1 MSTCGEGF
9 HTERYM
15 DISGQG
21 RVLIGR
27 GILVA
32 VIKDVA
38 KLAGVSVGTVSKYLN
53 TPQLLREDKR
63 RAVEDAI
70 QKLNY
75 KPNLFARN
83 LRVQDSK
90 TIAVIAQ
97 EISNPFHAALFNT
110 IRKEAM
116 KYNYTVVLY
125 SINDVN
131 GNMDALFES
140 LPIHYFSGVILCY
153 FHDMEQS
160 IDFARRH
167 EKVPM
172 VIMSNS
178 SRYYSEYDSEKIVH
192 ADFTLGIQKVCEYL
206 ISLGCRD
213 IAYVGCKTRDID
225 HEPKLKGFLMTLEKY
240 HLKPHSI
247 VRLEKEYTMETGYE
261 SAEYILQTQSLPDAV
276 LSDTDIMAVGV
287 LNCLRDQGICVP
299 EDVML
304 ASFDNIE
311 FSRYCNPRLTT
322 VNVPIEAMSIKAVE
336 LLVDQM
342 EGQKYSGSGTGFELE
357 LIVRESAR

>member
-1 MSTCGEGF
+1 M
-9 HTERYM
+9 
-15 DISGQG
+15 
-21 RVLIGR
+21 
-27 GILVA
+27 A

-53 TPQLLREDKR
+53 TPELLREDKR
-63 RAVEDAI
+63 AAVEDAI

-83 LRVQDSK
+83 LRVQDSR

-97 EISNPFHAALFNT
+97 EIRNPFHAALFNT

-116 KYNYTVVLY
+116 KHDYSVVLY
-125 SINDVN
+125 SISDVN
-131 GNMDALFES
+131 GNIDTLFES
-140 LPIHYFSGVILCY
+140 LPVHYFSGLILCY

-160 IDFARRH
+160 INFAKRH

-178 SRYYSEYDSEKIVH
+178 NRYFSKYDSNKIVH
-192 ADFTLGIQKVCEYL
+192 TDFTRGIQKLCEYL
-206 ISLGCRD
+206 ISLGNQN
-213 IAYVGCKTRDID
+213 IAYIGCKTKDAA
-225 HEPKLKGFLMTLEKY
+225 HEPKLNGFLMTMEKH

-247 VRLEKEYTMETGYE
+247 IRLEKEYTMETGYE
-261 SAEYILQTQSLPDAV
+261 SAEQILKSGTLPDAI
-276 LSDTDIMAVGV
+276 LSDTDVMAIGA
-287 LNCLRDQGICVP
+287 LNCLRDHGVKVP
-299 EDVML
+299 EDMML

-322 VNVPIEAMSIKAVE
+322 ISVPIENMSIKAVE
-336 LLVDQM
+336 LLISQM
-342 EGQKYSGSGTGFELE
+342 ENKEYSCKDNGFDLE
-357 LIVRESAR
+357 LIVRESTKQLLESV

>member
-1 MSTCGEGF
+1 M
-9 HTERYM
+9 
-15 DISGQG
+15 
-21 RVLIGR
+21 
-27 GILVA
+27 LVA

-53 TPQLLREDKR
+53 TPMQLREDKR
-63 RAVEDAI
+63 VAVEDAI

-116 KYNYTVVLY
+116 KYNYSVVLY

-131 GNMDALFES
+131 GSIDRLFES
-140 LPIHYFSGVILCY
+140 LPVHYFSGLILCY

-160 IDFARRH
+160 IDFAKRH

-178 SRYYSEYDSEKIVH
+178 NKYYSEYDSQKIVH
-192 ADFTLGIQKVCEYL
+192 ANFTTGIEKLCEYL
-206 ISLGCRD
+206 IERGNRK
-213 IAYVGCKTRDID
+213 IAYIGCKTKDTV
-225 HEPKLKGFLMTLEKY
+225 HEPKLKGFLMTMEKHQLE
-240 HLKPHSI
+240 PHSI
-247 VRLEKEYTMETGYE
+247 VRLAKEYTMETGYE
-261 SAEYILQTQSLPDAV
+261 SAEQILKSKTLPDAI
-276 LSDTDIMAVGV
+276 LSDTDIMAIGA
-287 LNCLRDQGICVP
+287 LNCLRNHGVKVP
-299 EDVML
+299 EDIMIG
-304 ASFDNIE
+304 AFDNIE
-311 FSRYCNPRLTT
+311 FSKYCSPRLTT
-322 VNVPIEAMSIKAVE
+322 MNVPIEAMSLKAVE
-336 LLVDQM
+336 LLISQI
-342 EGQKYSGSGTGFELE
+342 EGRKGTSGETGFQLD
-357 LIVRESAR
+357 LLVRETTR